1 MLDWVSRIDPRQ
13 ERTILAY
20 SHFYTNVVQHCASG
34 TCSFVFFVFWSF
46 FCYFFLLCSFS
57 LMFLLT
63 FLFFF
68 CIDLLLS
75 YFYDLSGVL
84 FFFLLLFLFYV
95 VFANVS
101 YLAKQINRYLSSAPL
116 NAVFTSMFGD
126 AYRAKNMT
134 KDLFTEKMLVAY
146 QRDLSILEE
155 LKYDKRFAGFIGTP
169 SLKRTLLRKTW
180 KMTNDNI
187 PRLLKFLNNS
197 ERTTTTKLERIA
209 SQLACLN
216 THALRAT
223 SSAYLM
229 EFLHSFAR
237 LTTGSSEGCPS
248 IHGETSAEERSQLG
262 NVFFLN

>member
-1 MLDWVSRIDPRQ
+1 
-13 ERTILAY
+13 
-20 SHFYTNVVQHCASG
+20 
-34 TCSFVFFVFWSF
+34 
-46 FCYFFLLCSFS
+46 
-57 LMFLLT
+57 
-63 FLFFF
+63 
-68 CIDLLLS
+68 
-75 YFYDLSGVL
+75 
-84 FFFLLLFLFYV
+84 
-95 VFANVS
+95 
-101 YLAKQINRYLSSAPL
+101 
-116 NAVFTSMFGD
+116 MFGD
-126 AYRAKNMT
+126 AYRSKNMT

-262 NVFFLN
+262 TTFFP